1 MTQRQP
7 QSLSSHTL
15 TPGSSDAY
23 IYAETKPRQPRT
35 APVQPGQSPWAWT
48 GFVARSRECQINDWP
63 THKLECSPKDRST
76 RGHHEETEA
85 VGTETVNLQTLTL
98 DEQTCKDDEQTLKKL
113 GNGELLT
120 DSAYESRAEQQE
132 KVLQPGGRTESG
144 SSTSTVDSI
153 RDPVTITIKMSKQKH
168 RVTLGRQSTGTSL
181 MADISRAACIPLEQM
196 KLIHKGKLMNP
207 DNIHESLTDRAVFQA
222 IGEVAEN
229 DEGLSGKDITCVMDQ
244 MKVDRN
250 TAIKAL
256 RNTKNAIDAILY
268 LGNK

>member
-1 MTQRQP
+1 MLLI
-7 QSLSSHTL
+7 S
-15 TPGSSDAY
+15 
-23 IYAETKPRQPRT
+23 
-35 APVQPGQSPWAWT
+35 
-48 GFVARSRECQINDWP
+48 SRECQIHDWP

-76 RGHHEETEA
+76 SGHQEDTEA

-98 DEQTCKDDEQTLKKL
+98 DEQTCKDDEQTLRKL
-113 GNGELLT
+113 GNSELLT
-120 DSAYESRAEQQE
+120 GSAYKSSAERQE
-132 KVLQPGGRTESG
+132 KVLQPGERTESE

-153 RDPVTITIKMSKQKH
+153 RDPVTIAVKTSKQKH
-168 RVTLGRQSTGTSL
+168 CVTLDRQSTGTSL
-181 MADISRAACIPLEQM
+181 MADISRAACIPFEQM

-207 DNIHESLTDRAVFQA
+207 DIIHETLKDRAVFQA

-229 DEGLSGKDITCVMDQ
+229 EEGLSGKDITCVMDQ

>member
-1 MTQRQP
+1 M
-7 QSLSSHTL
+7 
-15 TPGSSDAY
+15 G
-23 IYAETKPRQPRT
+23 I
-35 APVQPGQSPWAWT
+35 
-48 GFVARSRECQINDWP
+48 
-63 THKLECSPKDRST
+63 
-76 RGHHEETEA
+76 
-85 VGTETVNLQTLTL
+85 ETVNLQTLTL
-98 DEQTCKDDEQTLKKL
+98 DEQNSKDDEQTLRKL
-113 GNGELLT
+113 GKGELLT
-120 DSAYESRAEQQE
+120 DSAHESPAERQE
-132 KVLQPGGRTESG
+132 KVLQPVESTESE

-153 RDPVTITIKMSKQKH
+153 RDPVTITVKTSKQKH
-168 RVTLGRQSTGTSL
+168 RVILDRQSTGTSL

-229 DEGLSGKDITCVMDQ
+229 EEGLSGKDITCVMDQ

-256 RNTKNAIDAILY
+256 RNTRNAIDAILY